1 MPVAFPLVLRPVDWA
16 LATDATAFF
25 AEDTAPTP
33 QEQPAR
39 RISPEARGLIPLYA
53 AVSLQFLGALVFVG
67 QLWSEIL
74 GLRSTPIP
82 WIWQEYI
89 ELLASI
95 GLVIGVLVS
104 GLFLHRSLR
113 AMRSMRRQIDVASGN
128 FEAHLMTSFKE
139 WSLSPSEQQ
148 VAIYAMKGFS
158 NAEVAE
164 LRGTTP
170 ATVKSQL
177 NAIYRKSGFA
187 NRQQLISFL
196 VEELMAGVAVTDGPQ
211 SR

>member
-1 MPVAFPLVLRPVDWA
+1 MASLPAFRLVGWA

-25 AEDTAPTP
+25 AEDTAPLKP
-33 QEQPAR
+33 PAR
-39 RISPEARGLIPLYA
+39 RRSSEARGLVLLYA
-53 AVSLQFLGALVFVG
+53 AVALQLLGALVFVG

-74 GLRSTPIP
+74 GLRTTPIP
-82 WIWQEYI
+82 WVLQEYI

-95 GLVIGVLVS
+95 GLVIGVVVS

-128 FEAHLMTSFKE
+128 FEAHLINSFNE

-158 NAEVAE
+158 NAEVAQ
-164 LRGTTP
+164 LRGTTA

-196 VEELMAGVAVTDGPQ
+196 VEELMAGVSV
-211 SR
+211 SE